1 MVMKKLSEIK
11 TQYYKVLDKQS
22 RVLARRLS
30 RNLSATPA
38 LLVRI
43 QELYSSAKIERK
55 FQNEN
60 FETAYHS
67 PISSDLEFLIAR
79 ILYHYSR
86 IKKLGWKIYLRRQV
100 GKTCPDIRI
109 DKNGKTVAIVEVKAI
124 AGWIQPFFNSDRA
137 KKDMLKMKN
146 GTSTFDP
153 RDLIKRVNS
162 QLTKYVK
169 TFHMDA
175 KRIYVFLPT
184 LALVHRSRSKRIL
197 KDYISDFA
205 KNSKLSKDNLILL
218 SKNLNLHLSSDM
230 KESEHA
236 PTNNF
241 EKFITQISKKQ

>member
-1 MVMKKLSEIK
+1 MKQLNEIK
-11 TQYYKVLDKQS
+11 TQYYKILDKES
-22 RVLARRLS
+22 RALARRLS
-30 RNLSATPA
+30 RNLLVTPL

-43 QELYSSAKIERK
+43 QELYSSAKIERD
-55 FQNEN
+55 FQNDN

-67 PISSDLEFLIAR
+67 PISSDLEFFISR

-109 DKNGKTVAIVEVKAI
+109 DKKDKTIAVIEVKAI

-137 KKDMLKMKN
+137 KKDMLRMQK

-162 QLTKYVK
+162 QLIKYVK
-169 TFHMDA
+169 TFHIDK

-184 LALVHRSRSKRIL
+184 LALVHRSRSKRVL
-197 KDYISDFA
+197 KDYISDFV

-218 SKNLNLHLSSDM
+218 SGNLNLHLSSDA
-230 KESEHA
+230 KRSEHS
-236 PTNNF
+236 PTNSF
-241 EKFITQISKKQ
+241 EKFIAAISK